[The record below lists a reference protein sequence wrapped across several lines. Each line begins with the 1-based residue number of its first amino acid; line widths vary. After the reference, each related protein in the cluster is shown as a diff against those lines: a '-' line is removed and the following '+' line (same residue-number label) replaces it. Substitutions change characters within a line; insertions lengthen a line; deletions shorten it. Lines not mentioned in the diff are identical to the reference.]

1 MTLTTLFYSVLGIFL
16 FALAFYVVFWPVLL
30 LLKQLGMRINTR
42 YFITALVTLTI
53 SGIGVA
59 AADFRFLVPIVI
71 GMPVLVLMWW
81 GDHRAEARQR
91 SRQ

>member
-1 MTLTTLFYSVLGIFL
+1 MSLTTLFYSALGIFL

-30 LLKQLGMRINTR
+30 LLKYLGKGINTR
-42 YFITALVTLTI
+42 YFITALLTLTI
-53 SGIGVA
+53 SGVGVA

-71 GMPVLVLMWW
+71 GMPVLALMWW
-81 GDHRAEARQR
+81 GDRRVEARQR